1 VTQLLALASCR
12 LQRIPSNILVFGG
25 NLAFLLPTDFRG
37 NDPLESQSGEPS
49 KNELKKR
56 AKAAEKE
63 RKAAE
68 KAARLAGQQREK
80 AAAEEVR
87 HLSPQTLYH
96 LLTDFTSREKPE
108 TISHESSTV
117 NFLSTSLSHAPGS
130 RDTRFRPSH
139 LSWMGRQSSSVH
151 ACTLSVVRETK
162 CF

>member
-1 VTQLLALASCR
+1 MTQLLASCR
-12 LQRIPSNILVFGG
+12 LQRTPSKIIVFGSH
-25 NLAFLLPTDFRG
+25 LVFLLPAHSRE

-68 KAARLAGQQREK
+68 KAAKVAEQQREK

-87 HLSPQTLYH
+87 HFSPQILYH
-96 LLTDFTSREKPE
+96 PLMDFILREKQR

-117 NFLSTSLSHAPGS
+117 NFLLTSLSHATGS
-130 RDTRFRPSH
+130 CDTRLRPSH
-139 LSWMGRQSSSVH
+139 PSWMARQSSSVH
-151 ACTLSVVRETK
+151 ACTLSVLKATR